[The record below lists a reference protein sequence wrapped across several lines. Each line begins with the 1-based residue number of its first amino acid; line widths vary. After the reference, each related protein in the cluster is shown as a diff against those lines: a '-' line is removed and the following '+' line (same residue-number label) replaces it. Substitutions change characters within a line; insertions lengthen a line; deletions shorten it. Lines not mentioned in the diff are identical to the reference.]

1 MEQDE
6 AGEFEG
12 NRKNVVVNRLSIDS
26 QGKPRNDVIGGG
38 RSVVSGNFS
47 SSVGP

>member
-12 NRKNVVVNRLSIDS
+12 NIKNVIFNRLSIDS
-26 QGKPRNDVIGGG
+26 QGKPRDDVVGEG
-38 RSVVSGNFS
+38 RSVVLGNFS